1 METKTQVLL
10 MFSHILNKNNMKHAQ
25 SSTAGNQT
33 KAVSFLIVCI
43 ACSLM
48 LSTAV
53 VTYVAK
59 WLLTA

>member
-1 METKTQVLL
+1 MVPL
-10 MFSHILNKNNMKHAQ
+10 ILNKNNMKFAK
-25 SSTAGNQT
+25 STTAGSQA

-59 WLLTA
+59 WLLNA

>member
-1 METKTQVLL
+1 
-10 MFSHILNKNNMKHAQ
+10 MKHAQ